1 MLSKVKTMYHK
12 YTQANYS
19 RKETEMQDEEM
30 KALFA
35 KVCMFPCRL
44 LAEVIEM
51 EHRANGEDYE
61 ELVDTAAKQLTE
73 AIEMEKI
80 APNIIL
86 ADESQKI
93 EMVGLLYGMSTDTI
107 AELILPGLEAKIG
120 DMKTKMAD
128 MKEGD
133 PDVM

>member
-1 MLSKVKTMYHK
+1 MLSKVKTMYLT

-30 KALFA
+30 KELFA
-35 KVCMFPCRL
+35 RACMFPCKI
-44 LAEVIEM
+44 LAEIIEM

-61 ELVDTAAKQLTE
+61 ELVDTAAKQLTR

-80 APNIIL
+80 VPTIIL
-86 ADESQKI
+86 ADESQKLELI
-93 EMVGLLYGMSTDTI
+93 GSLYGMSADTI
-107 AELILPGLEAKIG
+107 AELIIPGLEAKIG